1 MRVRQGRGQLWA
13 EAEGRGRGGH
23 RAFPGACPS
32 VPWTGLSKS
41 REGLGSLPP
50 CMGQVHS
57 LAHRASLA
65 AGSPSSPRRKS
76 PAFPAGALSELAAY
90 KAYTITPT
98 PPHLNDP
105 TSFITKISQNSSH
118 SSHTV
123 FNTNLIPVER
133 TKYSDNRM
141 FGIVNTPN
149 RYYSVL
155 QKYALRALET
165 ELKCLHSYE
174 QLFNKTFSCFHYM

>member
-1 MRVRQGRGQLWA
+1 MCVRPGRRRGQLWA
-13 EAEGRGRGGH
+13 EAEGGGRGGH
-23 RAFPGACPS
+23 RAHPAAFPS
-32 VPWTGLSKS
+32 VPWTGPSK
-41 REGLGSLPP
+41 GSLPP
-50 CMGQVHS
+50 CMGQVHG

-76 PAFPAGALSELAAY
+76 PAFPVGALSVLAAY
-90 KAYTITPT
+90 KSYTITPT

-149 RYYSVL
+149 HYYSVL